1 MIASRRFALR
11 SLFALAVTAFTGG
24 ALGRVALRA
33 PAGGPDDPPAPD
45 PHAFDEMYAGRRI
58 LGFSGPGGEPTALV
72 DGRPLHLMRC
82 ADGGYVTP
90 IDHYESCP
98 TPLAAVRAAVDGLG
112 TAPLS
117 PLAGAHGVAT
127 DPTGGSP
134 RGVHA

>member
-1 MIASRRFALR
+1 MIVPRRVALR

-24 ALGRVALRA
+24 ALGRITARPATGA
-33 PAGGPDDPPAPD
+33 PSEEPVD
-45 PHAFDEMYAGRRI
+45 PHAFDEMYRGRRI
-58 LGFSGPGGEPTALV
+58 LGLSGAEGRPTALV

-90 IDHYESCP
+90 IDHYESWP
-98 TPLAAVRAAVDGLG
+98 TPLAATRAAVDELG
-112 TAPLS
+112 AARLS
-117 PLAGAHGVAT
+117 PLAGAHGVHT